1 MISPTET
8 TSVNGETVKY
18 TTTVRESRNIS
29 YRQEDPQVVEN

>member
-8 TSVNGETVKY
+8 TSVNEETVKY

-29 YRQEDPQVVEN
+29 YQQEDPQVVEN